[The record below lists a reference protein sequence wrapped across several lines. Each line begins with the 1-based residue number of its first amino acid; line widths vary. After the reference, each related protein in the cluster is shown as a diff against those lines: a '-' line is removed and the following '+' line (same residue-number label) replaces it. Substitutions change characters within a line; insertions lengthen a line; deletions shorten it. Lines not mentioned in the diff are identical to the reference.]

1 MSDARWLKREEV
13 GSLKGRE
20 TESRALQYGHSC
32 RGDSGHLSWPEWERR
47 AQCAAKGLWLKF
59 YLSVKGAGASPGCGG
74 GPRRPICLEQKD
86 SDAKG
91 GAMGQDVSGCRDTSR
106 RPRPAGEGF
115 CLPWGPWKG
124 LLQALN

>member
-74 GPRRPICLEQKD
+74 GP
-86 SDAKG
+86 G
-91 GAMGQDVSGCRDTSR
+91 GPSVWSR
-106 RPRPAGEGF
+106 KTLTPKEG
-115 CLPWGPWKG
+115 PWGRTFPGAGIPPGVPGQQGKG
-124 LLQALN
+124 SASHGGPGKACSRH